1 MDYKRLPYK
10 TVFVEFS
17 EIARVSQEIG
27 AKPTGTWPDGSPKY
41 TVPAIYDP
49 STKTAVSDSVA
60 IARYL
65 DATYPDTPRVI
76 PEGTEAFQE
85 TVLVALRTV
94 VGSHSGPLVMTLVPP
109 LLSPDSAAYYSAKNQ
124 GLLGESLMKELSVV
138 GSAAREE
145 RWVALESALGKVV
158 QWLEVDGKQ
167 RKFFMG
173 DTPCFAD
180 FIIGAGLEAMK
191 TVLGE
196 DGHEWQRVAQWH
208 GGRWAR
214 LVAALERFAQ

>member
-60 IARYL
+60 IAQYL

-94 VGSHSGPLVMTLVPP
+94 VGPHSGPLVMTLVPP
-109 LLSPDSAAYYSAKNQ
+109 LLSTTRFNALHLLNCREDHRHDPLLILSKLPDLPRELHALLDSL
-124 GLLGESLMKELSVV
+124 GLLDERSRFTRPLRPV
-138 GSAAREE
+138 SAR
-145 RWVALESALGKVV
+145 
-158 QWLEVDGKQ
+158 Q
-167 RKFFMG
+167 
-173 DTPCFAD
+173 C
-180 FIIGAGLEAMK
+180 
-191 TVLGE
+191 
-196 DGHEWQRVAQWH
+196 
-208 GGRWAR
+208 
-214 LVAALERFAQ
+214 